1 MNLLTKQ
8 ENAFDINIGPILR
21 AEYNHTTALANPTI
35 DPMANMTSK
44 VVWLFPLL
52 EVARSI
58 L

>member
-1 MNLLTKQ
+1 MKQ
-8 ENAFDINIGPILR
+8 ENAFDINVGPILW

-44 VVWLFPLL
+44 VVWLFPLV